1 MNLKKKTLLITGI
14 GGFIGLRAAELALA
28 QGMKVRGLQ
37 RSEDKAKKAQQLG
50 AEVIVGSITDPVAA
64 QKACQGVDIVL
75 HTAAVVKEG
84 GSLKHFQE
92 VNVGGSVNMATAAK
106 TAGVKTFV
114 YLSSVMVYGFNFPK
128 GVTEQGPLCGE
139 SNPYCQTKIESEKEL
154 LKLNTPPDFGII
166 IIRPGDVYG
175 PGSTSWVVRPLQLM
189 HEGVFALANSGRG
202 VMNHVYVD
210 NLIEAIFLAV
220 EKEAYGETF
229 NITDGQETSCKEYFT
244 HLAKIGNI
252 PAPFSVPA
260 GVLKFIIQLRC
271 LSQSILGQ
279 TPDTLPE
286 SVNYI
291 TRPYAYS
298 IAKAQS
304 QLGYQPK
311 INLEEGMGRTQEW
324 VAQSGLLKGSTAIG
338 KISRGDNKAQ
348 T

>member
-28 QGMKVRGLQ
+28 RGMKVRGLQ

-50 AEVIVGSITDPVAA
+50 AEVIVGSITDLSAA
-64 QKACQGVDIVL
+64 KQTCQGVDIVL
-75 HTAAVVKEG
+75 HTAAIVKEG
-84 GSLKHFQE
+84 GSLKDFRE
-92 VNVGGSVNMATAAK
+92 VNVGGTINMAKAAK
-106 TAGVKTFV
+106 NAGVKTFV
-114 YLSSVMVYGFNFPK
+114 HLSSVMVYGFNFPDR
-128 GVTEQGPLCGE
+128 VTEEGSLCGE
-139 SNPYCQTKIESEKEL
+139 SNLYCQTKIESETEL
-154 LKLNTPPDFGII
+154 LKLNNPPDFGII
-166 IIRPGDVYG
+166 IIRPGGVYG
-175 PGSTSWVVRPLQLM
+175 PGSTSWVVKPLHLM
-189 HEGVFALANSGRG
+189 HERVFALPNGGRG

-210 NLIEAIFLAV
+210 NLIEAIFLTL

-229 NITDGQETSCKEYFT
+229 NITDGQKTSCKQYFT

-260 GVLKFIIQLRC
+260 GLLKFMIQLRC

-286 SVNYI
+286 SVNYM

-311 INLEEGMGRTQEW
+311 INLEEGMRRTQEW
-324 VAQSGLLKGSTAIG
+324 LAQSGLVKP
-338 KISRGDNKAQ
+338 
-348 T
+348 